1 MEIERKITDYVH
13 STTFDEIPEEPLK
26 TVKNMVLDVVGT
38 TVAGAEEA
46 GKPSC
51 VWDQV
56 NVWRLGPNE

>member
-51 VWDQV
+51 AGNQV
-56 NVWRLGPNE
+56 NVRQSGPNG